1 MDRRAKVHKDSL
13 LTYKGCRYSVPPKY
27 IDQYVLLKQLENVL
41 QVYYNT
47 ELIAVHTLSER
58 KINYHSEH
66 YKQLLATSFKEKED
80 IDSVAAANLSHM
92 DKFLK

>member
-1 MDRRAKVHKDSL
+1 M
-13 LTYKGCRYSVPPKY
+13 
-27 IDQYVLLKQLENVL
+27 
-41 QVYYNT
+41 
-47 ELIAVHTLSER
+47 ELITVHTLSDK
-58 KINYHSEH
+58 KINYHLDH